1 MNLRER
7 LGSQSGATLLIIIG
21 IVAALAVMTA
31 SLVFVVANM
40 QANTADSRTR
50 EKAATVGEAAM
61 DAQMY
66 ALALSWPKSV
76 SPSPVP
82 TLDTARLR
90 AQFPADEFPNTT
102 GDLVNAVYYDDSD
115 TNGDG
120 QVDSHDAPWDANGNY
135 LMYVE
140 SQGKV
145 GDRATRFQA
154 LVERTFVDTTFPH
167 GIAVYDG
174 GSLSSNGQGNNPK
187 ITIYDS
193 GGYDVSGYVNGTIG
207 TSGNDR
213 DREVFES
220 TISVIDPTTVAAVPP
235 LSDLLPD
242 STIQQVIAMAKGMGR
257 YYDVAGGDDMPHD
270 MSGVCVI
277 RVPDGTTV
285 NLSGGIN
292 MNDGPHAVP
301 SASDEPGIL
310 LILGPEPEPPGTN
323 TGPLIKIN
331 MQGNDRFYGVFYTD
345 GQLDFAHGTP
355 AFFGMTV
362 FRSYVDMRGT
372 CDIRYDDSAITKLTD
387 RWTLSVK
394 LVPNTWREIHPQ

>member
-1 MNLRER
+1 MNLRAR

-21 IVAALAVMTA
+21 VAAALAVMTA
-31 SLVFVVANM
+31 SLVFVVGNM
-40 QANTADSRTR
+40 QANTADSRVR
-50 EKAATVGEAAM
+50 EKAASVGEAAM

-66 ALALSWPKSV
+66 ALALSWPRS
-76 SPSPVP
+76 SAPNPVP
-82 TLDTARLR
+82 TLDAARLR
-90 AQFPADEFPNTT
+90 SQFPEAEFPNTT
-102 GDLVNAVYYDDSD
+102 GDFVNAVYYDDSD

-120 QVDSHDAPWDANGNY
+120 QVDNSDASWDVNGNRM
-135 LMYVE
+135 MYVE

-145 GDRATRFQA
+145 GKRATRFQA

-167 GIAVYDG
+167 GIAIYDG

-207 TSGNDR
+207 TSGNDQE
-213 DREVFES
+213 REVFES
-220 TISVIDPTTVAAVPP
+220 TISVIDPTTVASVPP

-257 YYDVAGGDDMPHD
+257 YYDVAGGDAMPAD
-270 MSGVCVI
+270 KSGVCVI
-277 RVPDGTTV
+277 RVPDGTSV
-285 NLSGGIN
+285 DLSGGIN
-292 MNDGPHAVP
+292 MDDGPHAVP
-301 SASDEPGIL
+301 AASDEPGIL
-310 LILGPEPEPPGTN
+310 IILGPEPEPPGTN

-372 CDIRYDDSAITKLTD
+372 CDIRYDDSAITKLLD

-394 LVPNTWREIHPQ
+394 LVPNTWREIRPQ

>member
-1 MNLRER
+1 MNARAR

-21 IVAALAVMTA
+21 IAAALAVMTA
-31 SLVFVVANM
+31 SLVFVVASM

-66 ALALSWPKSV
+66 ALALSWPS
-76 SPSPVP
+76 SATPSPAP
-82 TLDTARLR
+82 SLDVARLR
-90 AQFPADEFPNTT
+90 AQFPTDEFPNTT
-102 GDLVNAVYYDDSD
+102 GDFVDAVYYDDSD
-115 TNGDG
+115 TDGDG
-120 QVDSHDAPWDANGNY
+120 QVDNNDAPWDANGNY
-135 LMYVE
+135 MMYVE

-193 GGYDVSGYVNGTIG
+193 GGYDVAGYVNGTIG
-207 TSGNDR
+207 TEGNDQE
-213 DREVFES
+213 REVFQS
-220 TISVIDPTTVAAVPP
+220 TIDVIDPTTVAAVPP

-242 STIQQVIAMAKGMGR
+242 STIQQVIGMAKGMGR
-257 YYDVAGGDDMPHD
+257 YYDVAAGDTMPAD
-270 MSGVCVI
+270 LSGICVI
-277 RVPDGTTV
+277 RVNDGTTV

-292 MNDGPHAVP
+292 MDDGPHAVP
-301 SASDEPGIL
+301 QASDEPGIL
-310 LILGPEPEPPGTN
+310 LILGPEPEPPGAN

-372 CDIRYDDSAITKLTD
+372 CDIKYDDSAITKLTD

-394 LVPNTWREIHPQ
+394 LVPNTWREVRPQ

>member
-1 MNLRER
+1 MNMRAR

-21 IVAALAVMTA
+21 ITAALAVMTA
-31 SLVFVVANM
+31 SLVFVVGNM

-50 EKAATVGEAAM
+50 EKAASVGEAAM

-66 ALALSWPKSV
+66 ALALNWPKSA
-76 SPSPVP
+76 SPNPVP
-82 TLDTARLR
+82 SLDTARLR
-90 AQFPADEFPNTT
+90 DQFPTDEFPNTT
-102 GDLVNAVYYDDSD
+102 GDFVNAVYYDDSD

-120 QVDSHDAPWDANGNY
+120 HVDSNDAHWDANGNY

-154 LVERTFVDTTFPH
+154 LVERTFIDTTFPH

-187 ITIYDS
+187 ITIYNS

-207 TSGNDR
+207 TEGNDR
-213 DREVFES
+213 EREVFQS
-220 TISVIDPTTVAAVPP
+220 TISVIDPTTVSVVPP

-242 STIQQVIAMAKGMGR
+242 STIQQVIAMAKGLGR
-257 YYDVAGGDDMPHD
+257 YYDVAGGDDMPAD
-270 MSGVCVI
+270 KSGVCVI
-277 RVPDGTTV
+277 RVPDGYPV

-292 MNDGPHAVP
+292 MDDGPHAVP
-301 SASDEPGIL
+301 SESDEPGIL

-323 TGPLIKIN
+323 TGPLITIN

-394 LVPNTWREIHPQ
+394 LVPNTWREIRPR